1 MLLSFLIWL
10 ENLAPF
16 SSLRSSAYAYP
27 IVLALHLSAIS
38 LFGAMIVATDL
49 RLLGWALSGSSIAD
63 VVTQLR
69 WPKRIGFLLAATCG
83 FLLFSS
89 KAEEYYYNAFF
100 QTKVLLFILVAIHA
114 LVFRQRV
121 YGNPAELDRATQ
133 RPLAKLAASLSMFL
147 WLGILC
153 AGRGIGYVAGRPG
166 MHYR

>member
-1 MLLSFLIWL
+1 MTSSRPAAFDQRSVCRAGRALRRPGSSTRQLLSA
-10 ENLAPF
+10 E
-16 SSLRSSAYAYP
+16 R
-27 IVLALHLSAIS
+27 
-38 LFGAMIVATDL
+38 
-49 RLLGWALSGSSIAD
+49 R
-63 VVTQLR
+63 R
-69 WPKRIGFLLAATCG
+69 AATCG

-121 YGNPAELDRATQ
+121 YGNPAELDPATQ
-133 RPLAKLAASLSMFL
+133 RPLAKLAASLSIFL